1 MDGEVL
7 RREAQQEK
15 EMLVKELQ
23 ETLTKAGYHEQ
34 MKLQAESVEHQVT
47 IMNKVPLPIYVK

>member
-1 MDGEVL
+1 
-7 RREAQQEK
+7 
-15 EMLVKELQ
+15 MLVKELQ